1 MKVFGLIGWS
11 NAGKTTLMINLL
23 PELIGRGIKVSTMK
37 HGHHD
42 FEIDKAG
49 KDSYRHREA
58 GATEVLLTSASRWAL
73 MHELRGAPERSI
85 ENLISHMTPVDL
97 LLIEGFKT
105 HRHVKLEIHRPA
117 EGKPLICR
125 DDPDVVAVASDQSL
139 PDVDLPVLDLND
151 IPAIADFILSH
162 CEIKVG
168 SGNGE
173 A

>member
-42 FEIDKAG
+42 FDIDRAG
-49 KDSYRHREA
+49 KDSFRHREA

-125 DDPDVVAVASDQSL
+125 DDPDVVAVASDQLL
-139 PDVDLPVLDLND
+139 PDIDLPVLDLND
-151 IPAIADFILSH
+151 IPAIADFIVSYCGL
-162 CEIKVG
+162 KVG
-168 SGNGE
+168 AGNGGT
-173 A
+173 